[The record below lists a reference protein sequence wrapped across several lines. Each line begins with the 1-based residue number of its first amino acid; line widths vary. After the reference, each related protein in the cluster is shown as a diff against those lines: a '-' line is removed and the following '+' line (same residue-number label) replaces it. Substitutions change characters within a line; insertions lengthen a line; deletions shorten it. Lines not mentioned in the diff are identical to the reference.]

1 MRPPPTPD
9 FWAEPGLLPTLLQP
23 LAWGYAAAA
32 AARRAWTRPWRAPV
46 PVICVGNLVAGGAGK
61 TPVALALARRLGA
74 QGRAVHLVS
83 RGYGGRLA
91 GPLAVDGARHHAAE
105 VGDEP
110 LLLAEAAP
118 CWVARDRVAG
128 ARAAIAAGARL
139 LLLDDGF
146 QNPSLA
152 KDLSLVVVDGG
163 YGFGNGRVLPAGP
176 LREKLGAGLARADA
190 VVLIDADRAGIA
202 PRLAGKRVLRARLVA
217 ENAAEFAGRE
227 VVGFAGIGRP
237 AKFFAT
243 LDAAG
248 AKIVARHAFADHH
261 PYGADEMR
269 RLLAEAEGARAL
281 LVTTAKDAVRL
292 PPEWRGRVG
301 VLEVAV
307 VFDDPPALDRL
318 VESVVSP
325 PGHA

>member
-32 AARRAWTRPWRAPV
+32 AARHAWTHPWRAPV

-91 GPLAVDGARHHAAE
+91 GPLAVDRARHHAAE

-139 LLLDDGF
+139 LLLDDGL

-176 LREKLGAGLARADA
+176 LRESLGAGLARADA
-190 VVLIDADRAGIA
+190 VVLIGADRAGIA
-202 PRLAGKRVLRARLVA
+202 PQLAGKRVLRARLVA

-261 PYGADEMR
+261 PYGAEEMR
-269 RLLAEAEGARAL
+269 RLLAEAEAARAR

-318 VESVVSP
+318 VASVASP

>member
-1 MRPPPTPD
+1 MRPPPTPE

-74 QGRAVHLVS
+74 QGRVVHLVS

-91 GPLAVDGARHHAAE
+91 GPLAIDGARHHAAE

-176 LREKLGAGLARADA
+176 LREPLGAGLARADA
-190 VVLIDADRAGIA
+190 VVLIGADRAGIA
-202 PRLAGKRVLRARLVA
+202 PQLAGKRVLRARLVA